1 MSNKKNLTKEVDAFQ
16 RLDEHPAD
24 LDAQLDDFMKLLEN
38 SNLDSLKAKHI
49 REKFERAVDHATQ
62 NHENGEPFQTADQ
75 FDQISR
81 LQMLDSMQILL
92 SNNDLNSKDARKYLL
107 QIRIKKVVMGLIS
120 LLLIVLGFAMIIMPA
135 PPSFEMFTIFYFTP
149 DDGVTLMDLIS
160 LLIVLS
166 GIYLL
171 IRTVFLKPQQI
182 Y

>member
-1 MSNKKNLTKEVDAFQ
+1 MSNKKNLSKQVDAFQ

-24 LDAQLDDFMKLLEN
+24 LDAQLDDYIKLLEK
-38 SNLDSLKAKHI
+38 SDLDSLKAKHI

-62 NHENGEPFQTADQ
+62 NHQKVHSFQSPDPSDQ
-75 FDQISR
+75 LSR
-81 LQMLDSMQILL
+81 MQMLDSMQILL

-120 LLLIVLGFAMIIMPA
+120 LLLVVLGFAMIIMPA

-171 IRTVFLKPQQI
+171 IRTVFVKPQHI